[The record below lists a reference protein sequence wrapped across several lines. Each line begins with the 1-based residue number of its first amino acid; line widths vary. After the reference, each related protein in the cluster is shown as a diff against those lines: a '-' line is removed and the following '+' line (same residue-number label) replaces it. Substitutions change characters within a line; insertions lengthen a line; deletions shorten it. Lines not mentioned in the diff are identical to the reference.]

1 MTLGL
6 HLGEDFFDCA
16 VSADQKSGA
25 LDAQH
30 FVAVHVFFF
39 QHAVGFGGFLIH
51 IAEKS
56 EREPVL
62 FFEARLCARG
72 IR

>member
-6 HLGEDFFDCA
+6 HLGEDLFDCTI
-16 VSADQKSGA
+16 SADQKSSA
-25 LDAQH
+25 LYAQY
-30 FVAVHVFFF
+30 FIAVHVLLF

-56 EREPVL
+56 EWEPVL
-62 FFEARLCARG
+62 FFEARLCSRG